1 MQSSNAQLEVL
12 FFTRTSFAQK
22 EFKTNNQANE
32 ESGAFGDVLEKA
44 FWNGLL
50 FEMLP
55 ELNDDGNK
63 EENKFLWQLNN
74 YNSSLWMNLS
84 SEPHPVDPSLSVDPY
99 QFLRIFISN

>member
-12 FFTRTSFAQK
+12 FFTGTSFAQK

-32 ESGAFGDVLEKA
+32 KSGAFGDALEQA

-55 ELNDDGNK
+55 ELNDDSNK
-63 EENKFLWQLNN
+63 EERKFLWQLNN

-84 SEPHPVDPSLSVDPY
+84 SEPRPVDLSLSVDPY
-99 QFLRIFISN
+99 QFLKISISN

>member
-1 MQSSNAQLEVL
+1 MLNWRYCFSQEQVL
-12 FFTRTSFAQK
+12 RKKSLKLTTRRMR
-22 EFKTNNQANE
+22 NL
-32 ESGAFGDVLEKA
+32 VLLA
-44 FWNGLL
+44 MF
-50 FEMLP
+50 
-55 ELNDDGNK
+55 LNDDGNK